1 MEGKEVSFNRE
12 VIQEGQTEQLRK
24 LGEGMEE
31 LAGQADTV
39 GQDRKAAYEECLETI
54 RQKRAAAEAKLTEM
68 QQDGSEGFYELS
80 LTSQIALDELKE
92 AVCFAQEAFG
102 NPAEGSKSPAAASAQ
117 AG

>member
-24 LGEGMEE
+24 LCEGMEE
-31 LAGQADTV
+31 LTGQADTV
-39 GQDRKAAYEECLETI
+39 GHDRKAAYAECLETI
-54 RQKRAAAEAKLTEM
+54 RQKRAAAEARLTEM
-68 QQDGSEGFYELS
+68 RQDGSDGFYELS

-92 AVCFAQEAFG
+92 AVCFAQEALG
-102 NPAEGSKSPAAASAQ
+102 SPAESRNSPAAASAQ